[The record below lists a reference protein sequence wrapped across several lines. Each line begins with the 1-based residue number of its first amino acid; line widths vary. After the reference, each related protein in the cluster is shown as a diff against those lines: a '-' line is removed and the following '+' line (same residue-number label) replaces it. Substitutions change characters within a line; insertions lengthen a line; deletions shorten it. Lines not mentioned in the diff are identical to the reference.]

1 MDIKYGI
8 SSNLINFIRPYPI
21 INYFI
26 RKTKNL
32 PQKGFKDKKQRP
44 QNWGGLTIV
53 IMIIVGK
60 RGSWNTTYAPKP
72 QISAFSKSN

>member
-1 MDIKYGI
+1 SAQRGYSSTLTQSSLRVEAGLMDIKHGI
-8 SSNLINFIRPYPI
+8 SSNLINFIRHYPI

-44 QNWGGLTIV
+44 QN
-53 IMIIVGK
+53 
-60 RGSWNTTYAPKP
+60 
-72 QISAFSKSN
+72 